1 MNSMSPK
8 FMILWDLRMGR
19 YFEIVSLQ
27 IQLVNTGSDW
37 IRVSLKP
44 NDVCPDKKVV

>member
-1 MNSMSPK
+1 
-8 FMILWDLRMGR
+8 MILWDLRMGR

-37 IRVSLKP
+37 IRVSRKP